1 MAKIP
6 RGGKSIASIPKSIL
20 YNRYVLYFVFAVAV
34 GNIVQFMMQQDH
46 ISVLLMVVV
55 GLLTSFFSKNMVVI
69 MVVALVVANVLKYGT
84 HLRVEGFKSDKDEDE
99 DDEDEMDEEEMDMED
114 MDEQDIKDLEDMM
127 EEEEEEEEEEE
138 FTTKKKLEKMTG
150 AGKQIKKVLQ
160 GMMKEKSSK
169 KDKEGFHDKITSFDK
184 SRQHSSAMHAGARSM
199 HRHNIDGSIV
209 PQ

>member
-99 DDEDEMDEEEMDMED
+99 DDEEEKDEEEMDEED
-114 MDEQDIKDLEDMM
+114 MDEQDMKDLEDMM
-127 EEEEEEEEEEE
+127 EEEEEEDEEE

-169 KDKEGFHDKITSFDK
+169 KDKEGFHGKITT
-184 SRQHSSAMHAGARSM
+184 

>member
-20 YNRYVLYFVFAVAV
+20 YNRYVLYFVFAIAV

-84 HLRVEGFKSDKDEDE
+84 HLRVEGFKSDKDEDDEE
-99 DDEDEMDEEEMDMED
+99 DDEEEMDMED
-114 MDEQDIKDLEDMM
+114 MDEEDMEDMMKEDM
-127 EEEEEEEEEEE
+127 EEEEEEEDEEE

-150 AGKQIKKVLQ
+150 AGKQIKKVLR

-169 KDKEGFHDKITSFDK
+169 KDKEGFHGKITSFDK

-199 HRHNIDGSIV
+199 HRHNSDGSIV

>member
-99 DDEDEMDEEEMDMED
+99 DDEEEMDMED
-114 MDEQDIKDLEDMM
+114 MDEEDMEDMM
-127 EEEEEEEEEEE
+127 KEDMEKEEEEDEEE

>member
-20 YNRYVLYFVFAVAV
+20 YNRYVLYFVFAIAV

-84 HLRVEGFKSDKDEDE
+84 HLRVEGFKSDKDD
-99 DDEDEMDEEEMDMED
+99 DDEEEMDEEEMDMED
-114 MDEQDIKDLEDMM
+114 MDEEDMEDMM
-127 EEEEEEEEEEE
+127 EEDMMEEDDEDEEE

-169 KDKEGFHDKITSFDK
+169 KDKEGFHGKITSFDK
-184 SRQHSSAMHAGARSM
+184 SRQHSSNQHAGARSM
-199 HRHNIDGSIV
+199 HRHNSDGSIV

>member
-84 HLRVEGFKSDKDEDE
+84 HLRVEGFKSDKDEDDEE
-99 DDEDEMDEEEMDMED
+99 DDEEEMDMED
-114 MDEQDIKDLEDMM
+114 MDEEDMEDMM
-127 EEEEEEEEEEE
+127 KEDMEKEEEEDEEE

-150 AGKQIKKVLQ
+150 AGKQIKKVLR

>member
-99 DDEDEMDEEEMDMED
+99 DDEEEMDMED
-114 MDEQDIKDLEDMM
+114 MDEEDMEDMM
-127 EEEEEEEEEEE
+127 KEDMEKEEEEDEEE

-150 AGKQIKKVLQ
+150 AGKQIKKVLR

>member
-20 YNRYVLYFVFAVAV
+20 YNRYVLYFVFAIAV

-84 HLRVEGFKSDKDEDE
+84 HLRVEGFKSDKDEDDEE
-99 DDEDEMDEEEMDMED
+99 DDEEEMDMED
-114 MDEQDIKDLEDMM
+114 MDEEDMEDMMKEDM
-127 EEEEEEEEEEE
+127 EEEEEEEDEEE

-150 AGKQIKKVLQ
+150 AGKQIKKVLR

-169 KDKEGFHDKITSFDK
+169 KDKEGFHNKITSFDK
-184 SRQHSSAMHAGARSM
+184 SRQHSSNKHVGAKSM
-199 HRHNIDGSIV
+199 HRHNSDGSIV

>member
-1 MAKIP
+1 MAKLP

-20 YNRYVLYFVFAVAV
+20 YNRYVLYFVFAIAV

-84 HLRVEGFKSDKDEDE
+84 HLRVEGFKSDKDEDDEE
-99 DDEDEMDEEEMDMED
+99 DDEEEMDMED
-114 MDEQDIKDLEDMM
+114 MDEEDMEDMMKEDM
-127 EEEEEEEEEEE
+127 EEEEEEEDEEE

-150 AGKQIKKVLQ
+150 AGKQIKKVLR

-169 KDKEGFHDKITSFDK
+169 KDKEGFHNKITSFDK
-184 SRQHSSAMHAGARSM
+184 SRQHSSNKHVGAKSM
-199 HRHNIDGSIV
+199 HRHNSDGSIV

>member
-1 MAKIP
+1 
-6 RGGKSIASIPKSIL
+6 
-20 YNRYVLYFVFAVAV
+20 
-34 GNIVQFMMQQDH
+34 
-46 ISVLLMVVV
+46 V

-99 DDEDEMDEEEMDMED
+99 DDEEEMDMED
-114 MDEQDIKDLEDMM
+114 MDEEDMEDMM
-127 EEEEEEEEEEE
+127 KEDMEEEDEEEEE

-150 AGKQIKKVLQ
+150 AGKQIKKVLR

-184 SRQHSSAMHAGARSM
+184 SRQHRSNMHVGAKSM
-199 HRHNIDGSIV
+199 HRHNSDGSIV